1 MSSRHSW
8 CQILW
13 WLSPL
18 YLLFSHKNCIPWL
31 PDWLADRLEGNIWKW
46 QSGNIYF
53 HPNWLARGQCKA
65 MKPIIGFPTQQIG
78 NFKSI
83 YVMFNFEIE
92 MEECETFAPNQEF
105 SYLCWLNILI
115 SAQKKLVKWKNCN
128 LKPTLQPP
136 LFSYLVSSDK
146 IRIKILLQYHHY

>member
-92 MEECETFAPNQEF
+92 MEDPF
-105 SYLCWLNILI
+105 
-115 SAQKKLVKWKNCN
+115 
-128 LKPTLQPP
+128 
-136 LFSYLVSSDK
+136 SSDIYPSTIMMSIVK
-146 IRIKILLQYHHY
+146 RLLLTKSLVTYVDSTFSSLLRRNWWNGKTVT

>member
-92 MEECETFAPNQEF
+92 MEDPF
-105 SYLCWLNILI
+105 
-115 SAQKKLVKWKNCN
+115 
-128 LKPTLQPP
+128 
-136 LFSYLVSSDK
+136 SSDIYTSMIMMSNVK
-146 IRIKILLQYHHY
+146 RLLLTKSLVTYVDSTFSSLLRRNWWNGKTVT